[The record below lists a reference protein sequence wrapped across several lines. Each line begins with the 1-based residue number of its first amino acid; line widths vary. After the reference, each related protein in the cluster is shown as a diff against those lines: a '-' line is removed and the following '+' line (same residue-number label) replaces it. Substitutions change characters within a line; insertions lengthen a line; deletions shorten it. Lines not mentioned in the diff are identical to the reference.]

1 MQKKLVQLNT
11 EYCTKKS
18 INLSKLTTLSKYKK
32 EPKREQYIK
41 SLTRSEA
48 SIIFKLRTRML
59 NLKNNFRN
67 NTNGDILCPRCHKEI
82 DNKLFERCIQLEDLY
97 RKCKIKSYEEI
108 FESKTKIG
116 RLKETADLYCSIYIH
131 KIVIK

>member
-1 MQKKLVQLNT
+1 MKKKLVQLNE

-18 INLSKLTTLSKYKK
+18 INLSKLKTLNKYKR

-48 SIIFKLRTRML
+48 SVIFKLRTRML

-67 NTNGDILCPRCHKEI
+67 NKKGDISCQRYHKEI
-82 DNKLFERCIQLEDLY
+82 DNEQHLLERCNQLDVYTES
-97 RKCKIKSYEEI
+97 IKLRVMKKS
-108 FESKTKIG
+108 
-116 RLKETADLYCSIYIH
+116 L
-131 KIVIK
+131 V

>member
-1 MQKKLVQLNT
+1 MQFNN

-18 INLSKLTTLSKYKK
+18 INLSKLTTTLNKYKK

-41 SLTRSEA
+41 SITRSEA
-48 SIIFKLRTRML
+48 SIIFKLRTRMI

-82 DNKLFERCIQLEDLY
+82 DNEQHLFERCNQLEDLY
-97 RKCKIKSYEEI
+97 RKYQIKSYEEI
-108 FESKTKIG
+108 FESKTKMD
-116 RLKETADLYCSIYIH
+116 RLKE
-131 KIVIK
+131 IVEFIKEIGLE